1 MFTKNQVL
9 TPESFARKSSEILS
23 VFTSAISGLETE
35 NKQALV
41 QTEAN
46 QVIIDQKIIENESIN
61 GTMKAN
67 KNFIGKLN
75 ELFN

>member
-1 MFTKNQVL
+1 MFAKKQVL

-61 GTMKAN
+61 GTMKFN
-67 KNFIGKLN
+67 INFINKIN